1 MTNRKTDSAIMGMDE
16 IAKPET
22 TSRFPDC
29 VAMKLHCNPSA
40 PVPNPSPFAG
50 FVTTEVATSPQD
62 IDLSLTI
69 SFSGEQEIEVPA
81 GKKLGLPEG
90 RATFGIRRGQLR
102 FELGNCKLPLE
113 KTALSKP
120 FKVSME
126 VEQQRTRTR
135 ETQTGLKPSEFSLG
149 TNQAQELAEKATVE
163 VFQVKKIGSEE
174 NPAWVFDAYGE
185 RKVLDGLLKETLLGA
200 LNIDNLPCTLTATF
214 TARGED
220 IRITWGELGLTK
232 NIHRNKLAVIE
243 RAIVL
248 RYLKPLLE
256 TEPLCIGSWH
266 HG

>member
-1 MTNRKTDSAIMGMDE
+1 MKSCESDGAVMGMDE
-16 IAKPET
+16 IAKPEV

-29 VAMKLHCNPSA
+29 VVMKLHLQS
-40 PVPNPSPFAG
+40 PVPAPQPSLAR
-50 FVTTEVATSPQD
+50 FVSTEVATSPPNV
-62 IDLSLTI
+62 DLSLTI

-90 RATFGIRRGQLR
+90 RATFGILRGQLR
-102 FELGNCKLPLE
+102 FELDNCKLPLE
-113 KTALSKP
+113 KTALLKP

-126 VEQQRTRTR
+126 VEQQQTRAS
-135 ETQTGLKPSEFSLG
+135 EVQAGLKPGERSLSAKRTEG
-149 TNQAQELAEKATVE
+149 VAEKAKVD

-174 NPAWVFDAYGE
+174 KPAWVFDAYDE
-185 RKVLDGLLKETLLGA
+185 RNVLDGLLKERLLGA
-200 LNIDNLPCTLTATF
+200 LYIDGLPCTLTATF

-220 IRITWGELGLTK
+220 LRLTWGELGLTK

-243 RAIVL
+243 RVIVL

-256 TEPLCIGSWH
+256 MEPLCKGIWQ

>member
-1 MTNRKTDSAIMGMDE
+1 MTSCEPDGAVMGMDE
-16 IAKPET
+16 IAKPKV

-29 VAMKLHCNPSA
+29 VVMKLHLQTPAPEPQPS
-40 PVPNPSPFAG
+40 FAR
-50 FVTTEVATSPQD
+50 VVSTEVAASPHD
-62 IDLSLTI
+62 VDLSLTI
-69 SFSGEQEIEVPA
+69 SFSGEQEVEVPA

-102 FELGNCKLPLE
+102 FELNNCKLPLE
-113 KTALSKP
+113 KTALLKP
-120 FKVSME
+120 FKVSMA
-126 VEQQRTRTR
+126 VEQQQTRAS
-135 ETQTGLKPSEFSLG
+135 EMQAGLKPGERSLSAKRTEG
-149 TNQAQELAEKATVE
+149 VAEKATVD

-185 RKVLDGLLKETLLGA
+185 RNVLDGLLKETLLGA
-200 LNIDNLPCTLTATF
+200 LNIDNRPCTLTATF

-220 IRITWGELGLTK
+220 IRLTWGELGLTK

-256 TEPLCIGSWH
+256 IEPLCEGSWH